1 METTFQKN
9 RNENGE
15 TSPGGGSKW
24 LFRKRVGD
32 LPLFKTVLVIALII
46 AFPLIFQDR
55 YLIRVAG
62 NAGIWLMLALGLN
75 VVCGFAGLLDLGYV
89 VFWGIGGYVYAL
101 LSSGHWGI
109 HLPFFVSMP
118 ISVIGA
124 VLLGLLVSAA
134 TLRVSGDYLGIVTL
148 AFLQIFRLLL
158 LNLDRPINI
167 TGGPNGIID
176 VDYPTILGFKLK
188 SIESGYYLIWIFALL
203 IILFSMR
210 LKNSRMGRSWEAIRE
225 DELASKGMGVNTVF
239 MKILAFVTGA
249 GIAGIVGALF
259 ASWQGGIFP
268 NNFDFAQL
276 NTIYCMLIIGGI
288 GNIRGVVAGALVLAV
303 LPEFLRDY
311 GDWRMI
317 GYGLMLVILIAI
329 RPQGLLGDIHFI
341 NFLKKRFGKK
351 NQDRSRIEIA
361 EEPFTDH
368 LEYQKPKTP
377 ISGVGEKV
385 VLSLN
390 NITMQFGGL
399 TAVSNLNLSVKEG
412 EIVSLIGPNG
422 AGKTTVFNVITG
434 IYAPTTGHVTLNGEE
449 ITGLKPNKI
458 VEKGIARTFQTLR
471 LYNKMSVLDNV
482 KVGRVCRTKNN
493 LAGIMFRAPRTI
505 REEAEVEQDAK
516 ENLSLF
522 GSQLLSKMHLQAGD
536 LSYADRRRLEIV
548 RALATG
554 AKIILLDEPSA
565 GMNPQETREI
575 GTFIKRLRDD
585 YGISFLV
592 IEHKLN
598 FVKTLSDHVNVLDYG
613 KKIAEGHYDEV
624 ANDPYVV
631 EAYLGRQKTD
641 G

>member
-1 METTFQKN
+1 MKTTLVKNKTINSDTSQENQKKKIF
-9 RNENGE
+9 
-15 TSPGGGSKW
+15 SMKI
-24 LFRKRVGD
+24 GD
-32 LPLFKTVLVIALII
+32 IPLIKTIVILAII
-46 AFPLIFQDR
+46 ICFPLIFQDK

-62 NAGIWLMLALGLN
+62 NAGIWVMLALGLN

-89 VFWGIGGYVYAL
+89 VFWGIGAYVYAL

-109 HLPFFVSMP
+109 HLPFIVSLP
-118 ISVIGA
+118 ISVLSAI
-124 VLLGLLVSAA
+124 LLGLLVSGA
-134 TLRVSGDYLGIVTL
+134 TLRVNGDYLGIVTL

-176 VDYPTILGFKLK
+176 VDYPSILGIRLH
-188 SIESGYYLIWIFALL
+188 SIASNYYLIWIFALL
-203 IILFSMR
+203 IILFSIR

-225 DELASKGMGVNTVF
+225 DELASKGMGVNTIF

-249 GIAGIVGALF
+249 GVAGIVGALF
-259 ASWQGGIFP
+259 ASWQGGVFP

-288 GNIRGVVAGALVLAV
+288 GSINGVVGGALVLAI

-329 RPQGLLGDIHFI
+329 RPQGLMGDINFR
-341 NFLKKRFGKK
+341 FLKRLFGKK
-351 NQDRSRIEIA
+351 TRSKMDIPL
-361 EEPFTDH
+361 EPSN
-368 LEYQKPKTP
+368 EYLLFEKPKTP
-377 ISGVGEKV
+377 ISAVGKKEILK
-385 VLSLN
+385 LD

-399 TAVSNLNLSVKEG
+399 TAVTDLSLSIREG

-434 IYAPTTGHVTLNGEE
+434 IYAPTSGSVMLNGES
-449 ITGLKPNKI
+449 ITGLSSNKI

-493 LAGIMFRAPRTI
+493 IGGILFRLPSTI
-505 REEAEVEQDAK
+505 KEEKEVERIAK

-522 GSQLLSKMHLQAGD
+522 GPQLFSKMNVQAGD

-548 RALATG
+548 RALTTG

-565 GMNPQETREI
+565 GMNPQETIEI
-575 GTFIKRLRDD
+575 GSFIKRLRDD

-598 FVKTLSDHVNVLDYG
+598 FVKTLSDYVNVLDYG
-613 KKIAEGHYDEV
+613 KKIAEGDYEEV
-624 ANDPYVV
+624 SNDHHVI
-631 EAYLGRQKTD
+631 EAYLGRQKAD
-641 G
+641 V